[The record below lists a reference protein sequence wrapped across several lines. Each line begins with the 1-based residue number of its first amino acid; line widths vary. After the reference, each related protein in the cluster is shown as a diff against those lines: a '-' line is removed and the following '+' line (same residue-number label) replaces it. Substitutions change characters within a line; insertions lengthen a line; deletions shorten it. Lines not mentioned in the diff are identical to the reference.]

1 MSPAQ
6 VKEASTYFYTCLLND
21 TILTLTQ
28 TRPLLAYQNSFMA
41 DPSFFAGLL
50 CTTLHTLFTT
60 LTTLVLSLSTSVP
73 RALSTPD
80 DSLTLA
86 LPSFVDVDH
95 QRFSGTT
102 ILALMHVCMKLE
114 QHGLTEV
121 TQALTLMLSG
131 NDGSSSS
138 HSQEIAPSGL
148 WIPGMDTE
156 LAADIQ
162 DEMAKVARVMR
173 KRYCEYY
180 TQQINQLIRKYF

>member
-1 MSPAQ
+1 
-6 VKEASTYFYTCLLND
+6 
-21 TILTLTQ
+21 
-28 TRPLLAYQNSFMA
+28 
-41 DPSFFAGLL
+41 
-50 CTTLHTLFTT
+50 
-60 LTTLVLSLSTSVP
+60 
-73 RALSTPD
+73 
-80 DSLTLA
+80 
-86 LPSFVDVDH
+86 
-95 QRFSGTT
+95 
-102 ILALMHVCMKLE
+102 MHVCMKLE
-114 QHGLTEV
+114 QHGLTEI

-131 NDGSSSS
+131 NNGSSS